1 LLSKYGRWRSLD
13 DERRSTYYSH
23 WWKDLKL
30 LNQQQETIELK
41 KQIEWKVG
49 RGDKIRFWDYT
60 WTAKGRPLMAKYHN
74 LYQISNQQQKT
85 ISLMGSH
92 NEAGWEW
99 NFNWRRTLFDNEVAM
114 AAEFIEE
121 SEQLT
126 IQQNG
131 EDSWVWKPGP
141 SGNYTTKTA

>member
-1 LLSKYGRWRSLD
+1 MLPAYPQKFLLEDVTVLAITQNMVALSLPKTRTWSLD
-13 DERRSTYYSH
+13 VTAMALAKPKNDQN
-23 WWKDLKL
+23 W
-30 LNQQQETIELK
+30 
-41 KQIEWKVG
+41 
-49 RGDKIRFWDYT
+49 IR
-60 WTAKGRPLMAKYHN
+60 K
-74 LYQISNQQQKT
+74 QKT